1 MHRPFT
7 FSHLFPL
14 HRAMRPS
21 ASRLERVGLE
31 ALGRALRGVPVR
43 IRYRDVTVVPDD
55 SGTAMAT
62 VTIADRSTL
71 WRLLRRPDLAFGEA
85 FMAGRLE
92 VDGDLVGLLDRVFRI
107 KAGARTRWRWRAPVN
122 TRRASRDNVHHHYDI
137 GNEFYRLWLDDDL
150 VYTCAYFPTP
160 DTTLEAAQTAKMD
173 LVCRKVG
180 LRPGERV
187 VEAGCGWGGLARYMA
202 RQYGARVMA
211 YNISREQI
219 RYARDRA
226 RAEGLGDRVTFV
238 EDDYRAIRG
247 EADVF
252 VSVGMAEHVG
262 PAHYRELGDV
272 IRRVLGP
279 GQGRGLLHFI
289 GRARPRP
296 LQPWIAKRIFPG
308 AYPPTLVEAIGGILE
323 PLDFSVLDVE
333 NLRLHYAKTLDHWR
347 RRFLAASGEV
357 RRMFGAPFERAWRL
371 YLSGSQAAFQ
381 AGSLHLFQIVFAP
394 SAANAIPWTR
404 GALGQGGGFA
414 GTRGHDGVV

>member
-14 HRAMRPS
+14 HRAVLPS
-21 ASRLERVGLE
+21 ASRLERLGLE
-31 ALGRALRGVPVR
+31 ALGRALRSVPVR
-43 IRYRDVTVVPDD
+43 IRYRDVTVAGDD
-55 SGTAMAT
+55 SGPAIAT
-62 VTIADRSTL
+62 IAIADRPTL
-71 WRLLRRPDLAFGEA
+71 WAMLRAPDLAFGEA

-92 VDGDLVGLLDRVFRI
+92 VDGDLVGLLDRVFR
-107 KAGARTRWRWRAPVN
+107 AQADASRPWRWRVPVN

-160 DTTLEAAQTAKMD
+160 DATLEAAQTAKMD
-173 LVCRKVG
+173 RVCRKVG

-187 VEAGCGWGGLARYMA
+187 VEAGCGWGALARHMA
-202 RQYGARVMA
+202 RHYGARVTA
-211 YNISREQI
+211 YNVSREQI

-226 RAEGLGDRVTFV
+226 RGEGLGDRVTFV
-238 EDDYRAIRG
+238 EDDYRAIRD

-252 VSVGMAEHVG
+252 VSVGMVEHVG
-262 PAHYRELGDV
+262 PAHYRELGRV

-279 GQGRGLLHFI
+279 GRGRGLLHFI
-289 GRARPRP
+289 GRTRPRP

-308 AYPPTLVEAIGGILE
+308 AYPPTLVEAIGGMLE

-333 NLRLHYAKTLDHWR
+333 NLRLHYAMTLDHWR
-347 RRFLAASGEV
+347 RRFLAASDNV

-394 SAANAIPWTR
+394 SATNTIPWTR
-404 GALGQGGGFA
+404 DALGQNGGCA
-414 GTRGHDGVV
+414 GTRGRDGNV